1 MILVPVAAGK
11 NIKNAVVLKGCQ
23 KISRGASIMVKEK
36 IKINVPGFLANG
48 ISVGIKDGQQKDLAL
63 IYSTIPAKVAAVFT
77 KNTFKAAPVIIDAER
92 IKKGTAQAIITN
104 SGCANAAT
112 GKDGYR
118 DALSVS
124 AALANQLKIKDEH
137 ILLGSTGVIGKRLP
151 VKKIE
156 NGMSKLV
163 KGLNEFGIEDAEA
176 AMMTTD
182 KYPKIAIRRGIVGAR
197 DITICGI
204 AKGAGMIEPNMATL
218 LTYVMT
224 DALIDAKALNTVFH
238 QAIDSTF
245 NTISID
251 GCMSTNDSAIILA
264 NGLAGNNPL
273 ERAQARLQ
281 RFRDMLSDVLMELSQ
296 AVIKDGE
303 GATKFISITVDGAKS
318 RSDARKA
325 AYSIANSNLVKTAFF
340 GEDPNWG
347 RIIAALGSSG
357 IPLEKEKV
365 SLSIGDLLVF
375 SQDTPADI
383 HLSKLKGIYQKDRID
398 VRVQLGGG
406 DKSYCVYTSD
416 LSYDYVKI
424 NADYS
429 S

>member
-1 MILVPVAAGK
+1 
-11 NIKNAVVLKGCQ
+11 
-23 KISRGASIMVKEK
+23 MVKEK
-36 IKINVPGFLANG
+36 MKINVPGFLANG
-48 ISVGIKDGQQKDLAL
+48 ISAGIKDGQQKDLAL

-92 IKKGTAQAIITN
+92 IKKGMAQAIITN

-124 AALANQLKIKDEH
+124 AALAKQLKIKEEH

-156 NGMSKLV
+156 SGLGKLV
-163 KGLNEFGIEDAEA
+163 KGLNEFGIEDAET

-245 NTISID
+245 NTISVD
-251 GCMSTNDSAIILA
+251 GCMSTNDTAIILA

-296 AVIKDGE
+296 AIIKDGE

-375 SQDTPADI
+375 SQDTPANI
-383 HLSKLKGIYQKDRID
+383 HLSKLQAIYQKDRID
-398 VRVQLGGG
+398 VHVHLGGG

-424 NADYS
+424 NASYAT
-429 S
+429 

>member
-1 MILVPVAAGK
+1 
-11 NIKNAVVLKGCQ
+11 
-23 KISRGASIMVKEK
+23 MVNEK
-36 IKINVPGFLANG
+36 MKINVPGFLANG
-48 ISVGIKDGQQKDLAL
+48 ISTGIKEDQAKDLAL
-63 IYSTIPAKVAAVFT
+63 IYSAIPAKVAAVFT
-77 KNTFKAAPVIIDAER
+77 KNTFKAAPVLIDAER
-92 IKKGTAQAIITN
+92 VKKGTAQAIMTN

-112 GKDGYR
+112 GKEGYQ
-118 DALSVS
+118 DALKVS
-124 AALANQLKIKDEH
+124 AALSRQLKIKEDL
-137 ILLGSTGVIGKRLP
+137 ILLGSTGVIGKKLP

-156 NGMSKLV
+156 NGIGKLV
-163 KGLNEFGIEDAEA
+163 KGLNEFGIEDAET

-224 DALIDAKALNTVFH
+224 DALIDTKALNTVFH

-245 NTISID
+245 NAISVD
-251 GCMSTNDSAIILA
+251 GCMSTNDTAIILA

-303 GATKFISITVDGAKS
+303 GATKFISIIVEGAKA
-318 RSDARKA
+318 RSDARRA
-325 AYSIANSNLVKTAFF
+325 AYAVANSNLVKTAFF

-357 IPLEKEKV
+357 ILLDKDKV
-365 SLSIGDLLVF
+365 SLSIGGLLVF
-375 SQDTPADI
+375 SQDAPASFN
-383 HLSKLKGIYQKDRID
+383 LNKLKEIFQKDLID
-398 VRVQLGGG
+398 VQIQLGGG

-429 S
+429 T

>member
-1 MILVPVAAGK
+1 
-11 NIKNAVVLKGCQ
+11 
-23 KISRGASIMVKEK
+23 MVKEK
-36 IKINVPGFLANG
+36 MKINVPGFLANG
-48 ISVGIKDGQQKDLAL
+48 IVTGIKEDQEKDLAL
-63 IYSTIPAKVAAVFT
+63 IYSAIPAKVAAVFT
-77 KNTFKAAPVIIDAER
+77 KNTFKAAPVLIDIER
-92 IKKGTAQAIITN
+92 VKKGTAQAIIIN

-112 GKDGYR
+112 GKEGYQ
-118 DALSVS
+118 DALKVS
-124 AALANQLKIKDEH
+124 AALSRQLKIKEEL

-156 NGMSKLV
+156 NGIGKLV

-224 DALIDAKALNTVFH
+224 DALIDNKALNTVFR

-245 NTISID
+245 NTISVD
-251 GCMSTNDSAIILA
+251 GCMSTNDTAIILA

-303 GATKFISITVDGAKS
+303 GATKFISIIVEGAKA
-318 RSDARKA
+318 RSDARRA
-325 AYSIANSNLVKTAFF
+325 AYAVANSNLVKTAFF

-357 IPLEKEKV
+357 ILLDKDKV
-365 SLSIGDLLVF
+365 SLSIGGLLVY
-375 SQDTPADI
+375 SQDTPA
-383 HLSKLKGIYQKDRID
+383 SFNSNKLKEIFQKDRID
-398 VRVQLGGG
+398 VQIQLGGG

-429 S
+429 T

>member
-1 MILVPVAAGK
+1 
-11 NIKNAVVLKGCQ
+11 
-23 KISRGASIMVKEK
+23 MVKEK
-36 IKINVPGFLANG
+36 MKINVPGFLANG
-48 ISVGIKDGQQKDLAL
+48 ISVGIKDGQEKDLGL

-77 KNTFKAAPVIIDAER
+77 KNTFKAAPVLIDAER
-92 IKKGTAQAIITN
+92 VKKGIAQAIITN

-112 GKDGYR
+112 GKEGYH
-118 DALSVS
+118 DALNVS
-124 AALANQLKIKDEH
+124 AALTKQLKIKEEH
-137 ILLGSTGVIGKRLP
+137 ILLCSTGVIGKRLP

-156 NGMSKLV
+156 SGISKLV
-163 KGLNEFGIEDAEA
+163 DGLNEFGIEDAEE

-245 NTISID
+245 NTISVD
-251 GCMSTNDSAIILA
+251 GCMSTNDTAIILA

-273 ERAQARLQ
+273 EKAQARLQ
-281 RFRDMLSDVLMELSQ
+281 RFRDMLSDVLMELAQ
-296 AVIKDGE
+296 AVVKDGE
-303 GATKFISITVDGAKS
+303 GATKFISVMVEGAKS
-318 RSDARKA
+318 RSDARKI

-347 RIIAALGSSG
+347 RIISALGSSG

-365 SLSIGDLLVF
+365 SLSIGGLLVF
-375 SQDTPADI
+375 SQDTAANI
-383 HLSKLKGIYQKDRID
+383 SLNKLKGIFQKDRID
-398 VRVQLGGG
+398 VHVQLGGG

-429 S
+429 T

>member
-1 MILVPVAAGK
+1 
-11 NIKNAVVLKGCQ
+11 
-23 KISRGASIMVKEK
+23 MVKEK
-36 IKINVPGFLANG
+36 MKINVPGFLANG
-48 ISVGIKDGQQKDLAL
+48 IVTGIKEDQEKDLAL
-63 IYSTIPAKVAAVFT
+63 IYSAIPAKVSAVFT
-77 KNTFKAAPVIIDAER
+77 KNTFKAAPVLIDIER
-92 IKKGTAQAIITN
+92 VKKGTAQAIIIN

-112 GKDGYR
+112 GKEGYQ
-118 DALSVS
+118 DALKVS
-124 AALANQLKIKDEH
+124 AALSRQLKIKEEL

-156 NGMSKLV
+156 NGIGKLV

-224 DALIDAKALNTVFH
+224 DALIDNKALNTVFR

-245 NTISID
+245 NTISVD
-251 GCMSTNDSAIILA
+251 GCMSTNDTAIILA

-303 GATKFISITVDGAKS
+303 GATKFISIIVEGAKA
-318 RSDARKA
+318 RSDARRA
-325 AYSIANSNLVKTAFF
+325 AYAVANSNLVKTAFF

-357 IPLEKEKV
+357 ILLDKDKV
-365 SLSIGDLLVF
+365 SLSIGGLLVY
-375 SQDTPADI
+375 SQDTPA
-383 HLSKLKGIYQKDRID
+383 SFNSNKLKEIFQKDRID
-398 VRVQLGGG
+398 VQIQLGGG

-429 S
+429 T

>member
-1 MILVPVAAGK
+1 
-11 NIKNAVVLKGCQ
+11 
-23 KISRGASIMVKEK
+23 MVKEK
-36 IKINVPGFLANG
+36 SKIRVPGFLANG
-48 ISVGIKDGQQKDLAL
+48 IFTGIKDGQQKDLAL

-77 KNTFKAAPVIIDAER
+77 KNTFKAAPVLIDAER
-92 IKKGTAQAIITN
+92 VKKGIAQAIITN

-112 GKDGYR
+112 GKEGYQ

-124 AALANQLKIKDEH
+124 LALSKQLKIKEEL
-137 ILLGSTGVIGKRLP
+137 IMLGSTGVIGKRLP

-156 NGMSKLV
+156 GGISKLV
-163 KGLNEFGIEDAEA
+163 KGLHEYGIEDAET

-182 KYPKIAIRRGIVGAR
+182 KYPKIAIRRGTVGAK

-224 DALIDAKALNTVFH
+224 DARIDSNALNTVFH

-245 NTISID
+245 NTISVD
-251 GCMSTNDSAIILA
+251 GCMSTNDTAIILA

-303 GATKFISITVDGAKS
+303 GATKFISIMVEGAKS
-318 RSDARKA
+318 RSDARRV

-365 SLSIGDLLVF
+365 SLLIGDLLVF
-375 SQDTPADI
+375 SQDNPANFN
-383 HLSKLKGIYQKDRID
+383 LGKLKEIFQKDRID
-398 VRVQLGGG
+398 VRVVLGGG

-429 S
+429 T

>member
-1 MILVPVAAGK
+1 
-11 NIKNAVVLKGCQ
+11 
-23 KISRGASIMVKEK
+23 MVKEK
-36 IKINVPGFLANG
+36 MNINVPGFLANG
-48 ISVGIKDGQQKDLAL
+48 ISVGIKEGQQKDLGL
-63 IYSTIPAKVAAVFT
+63 IHSTIPAKVAAVFT

-92 IKKGTAQAIITN
+92 VKKGIAQSIITN

-112 GKDGYR
+112 GKEGYQ
-118 DALSVS
+118 DALYVS
-124 AALANQLKIKDEH
+124 AALSRQLKIKEELVL
-137 ILLGSTGVIGKRLP
+137 IGSTGVIGKRLP

-156 NGMSKLV
+156 SGIGKLV
-163 KGLNEFGIEDAEA
+163 KGLNEFGIEDAEK

-182 KYPKIAIRRGIVGAR
+182 KYPKIAIRRGIVGAK

-204 AKGAGMIEPNMATL
+204 AKGAGMIEPGMATL

-224 DALIDAKALNTVFH
+224 DALIDTKALNTVFH

-245 NTISID
+245 NTISVD
-251 GCMSTNDSAIILA
+251 GCMSTNDTAIILA

-296 AVIKDGE
+296 AVVKDGE
-303 GATKFISITVDGAKS
+303 GATKFISVLVEGAKA
-318 RSDARKA
+318 RSDARRA
-325 AYSIANSNLVKTAFF
+325 AYAIANSNLVKTAFF

-357 IPLEKEKV
+357 IPMEREKI
-365 SLSIGDLLVF
+365 SLSIGGMLVF
-375 SQDTPADI
+375 SQDTPTN
-383 HLSKLKGIYQKDRID
+383 LNLNKLREIFQKDRID
-398 VRVQLGGG
+398 VHVQLGGG

-429 S
+429 T

>member
-1 MILVPVAAGK
+1 
-11 NIKNAVVLKGCQ
+11 
-23 KISRGASIMVKEK
+23 MVKEK
-36 IKINVPGFLANG
+36 MKINVPGFLANG
-48 ISVGIKDGQQKDLAL
+48 ISAGIKEGQQKDLAL

-77 KNTFKAAPVIIDAER
+77 KNTFKAAPVLIDAER
-92 IKKGTAQAIITN
+92 IKRGTAQAIITN

-112 GKDGYR
+112 GKAGYL

-124 AALANQLKIKDEH
+124 AALSRQLKIKEELV
-137 ILLGSTGVIGKRLP
+137 LLGSTGVIGKRLP

-156 NGMSKLV
+156 SGMSRLV
-163 KGLNEFGIEDAEA
+163 KGLNEFGIEDAEEA
-176 AMMTTD
+176 IMTTD
-182 KYPKIAIRRGIVGAR
+182 KYPKIAIRRGTVGAK

-245 NTISID
+245 NTISVD
-251 GCMSTNDSAIILA
+251 GCMSTNDTAIILA

-296 AVIKDGE
+296 AVVKDGE

-318 RSDARKA
+318 RSDARRA
-325 AYSIANSNLVKTAFF
+325 AYAIANSNLVKTAFF

-347 RIIAALGSSG
+347 RIVSALGSSG

-365 SLSIGDLLVF
+365 SLTIGGLLVF
-375 SQDTPADI
+375 TQDAPTGFP
-383 HLSKLKGIYQKDRID
+383 LNKLKDIFQKDRID
-398 VRVQLGGG
+398 VQVQLGGG

-429 S
+429 T

>member
-1 MILVPVAAGK
+1 
-11 NIKNAVVLKGCQ
+11 
-23 KISRGASIMVKEK
+23 MVKSTSK
-36 IKINVPGFLANG
+36 VSVPGFLANG
-48 ISVGIKDGQQKDLAL
+48 VSTGIKSGGQKDLGL
-63 IYSTIPAKVAAVFT
+63 IYSTVPARVAALFT
-77 KNTFKAAPVIIDAER
+77 KNTFKAAPVLIDAER
-92 IKKGTAQAIITN
+92 IKRGTAQAIITN

-112 GKDGYR
+112 GKAGMA
-118 DALSVS
+118 DALAVS
-124 AALANQLKIKDEH
+124 GAAARQLNIPEDH
-137 ILLGSTGVIGKRLP
+137 LLVCSTGVIGKRLP

-156 NGMSKLV
+156 TGIGKLV
-163 KGLNEFGIEDAEA
+163 KGLNEYGIEDAEE

-182 KYPKIAIRRGIVGAR
+182 KYPKIAIRKGIVGAK

-238 QAIDSTF
+238 QVIDSTF
-245 NTISID
+245 NAISVD
-251 GCMSTNDSAIILA
+251 GCMSTNDTAIILA

-281 RFRDMLSDVLMELSQ
+281 RFRDMLTDVLAELAC
-296 AVIKDGE
+296 AVVKDGE
-303 GATKFISITVDGAKS
+303 GATKFITIVVEGAKS
-318 RSDARKA
+318 KSDARRV
-325 AYSIANSNLVKTAFF
+325 AYAVANSNLVKTACF
-340 GEDPNWG
+340 GGDPNWG
-347 RIIAALGSSG
+347 RIIAAVGSSG

-365 SLSIGDLLVF
+365 SLSIGNINVF

-383 HLSKLKGIYQKDRID
+383 SYAKLKEVFKGSNIE
-398 VRVQLGGG
+398 VRVGLGGG
-406 DKSYCVYTSD
+406 DKSYSVYTSD

-429 S
+429 T

>member
-1 MILVPVAAGK
+1 
-11 NIKNAVVLKGCQ
+11 
-23 KISRGASIMVKEK
+23 MVKENSK
-36 IKINVPGFLANG
+36 IRVPGFLANG
-48 ISVGIKDGQQKDLAL
+48 ISAGIKDGPQKDLAL

-77 KNTFKAAPVIIDAER
+77 KNTFKAAPVLIDTER
-92 IKKGTAQAIITN
+92 VKKGIAQAIITN

-112 GKDGYR
+112 GKEGYK

-124 AALANQLKIKDEH
+124 LALSKQLKIKEEL
-137 ILLGSTGVIGKRLP
+137 IMLGSTGVIGKRLP

-156 NGMSKLV
+156 GGICKLV
-163 KGLNEFGIEDAEA
+163 KGLHEYGIEDAET

-182 KYPKIAIRRGIVGAR
+182 KYPKIAIRRGTVGAK

-224 DALIDAKALNTVFH
+224 DALIDSKALNTVFH

-245 NTISID
+245 NTISVD
-251 GCMSTNDSAIILA
+251 GCMSTNDTAIILA

-303 GATKFISITVDGAKS
+303 GATKFISIMVEGAKS
-318 RSDARKA
+318 RSDARRV

-357 IPLEKEKV
+357 IPLEKEKI
-365 SLSIGDLLVF
+365 SLLIGDLLVF
-375 SQDTPADI
+375 SQDTPANF
-383 HLSKLKGIYQKDRID
+383 HLGKLKEIFQKDRID
-398 VRVQLGGG
+398 VRVVLGGG

-429 S
+429 T

>member
-1 MILVPVAAGK
+1 MVINKSA
-11 NIKNAVVLKGCQ
+11 N
-23 KISRGASIMVKEK
+23 KIS
-36 IKINVPGFLANG
+36 VPGFLANG
-48 ISVGIKDGQQKDLAL
+48 ISAGIKDGQQKDLAL

-77 KNTFKAAPVIIDAER
+77 KNVFKAAPVLIDAER
-92 IKKGTAQAIITN
+92 VKRGMAQAIITN

-112 GKDGYR
+112 GKEGYQ
-118 DALSVS
+118 DALAVS
-124 AALANQLKIKDEH
+124 AAVSGQLKIKDDLV
-137 ILLGSTGVIGKRLP
+137 LLGSTGVIGKRLP
-151 VKKIE
+151 VKKIK
-156 NGMSKLV
+156 GGISKLV
-163 KGLNEFGIEDAEA
+163 KGLNEFGIEDAESA
-176 AMMTTD
+176 IMTTD
-182 KYPKIAIRRGIVGAR
+182 KYPKIAIRKGIVGAK

-224 DALIDAKALNTVFH
+224 DALIDSKALNTVFH
-238 QAIDSTF
+238 QAIDATF
-245 NTISID
+245 NSISID
-251 GCMSTNDSAIILA
+251 GCMSTNDTAIILA

-281 RFRDMLSDVLMELSQ
+281 RFRDMLTDVLMELSL
-296 AVIKDGE
+296 AVVKDGE
-303 GATKFISITVDGAKS
+303 GATKFISIIVEGAKS
-318 RSDARKA
+318 RSDARRA

-357 IPLEKEKV
+357 IPLEKERV
-365 SLSIGDLLVF
+365 SLSIGNMLLY
-375 SQDTPADI
+375 SQDSPVNISPAT
-383 HLSKLKGIYQKDRID
+383 LKEIFQKDRIE
-398 VRVQLGGG
+398 VRIGLGGG

-429 S
+429 T